1 MASVNLESLKSSGLE
16 KRIRSSI
23 FSRHYKTIDAYISDN
38 LKKKGDNF
46 FIPTIQT
53 IVERDQELEQELI
66 DLYNRKFPMGGTED
80 IDYEIKLLQASVLD
94 GLVVG
99 INTDKGGDFQIYT
112 ANIGAIF
119 GINNESKF
127 NMDKTLE
134 LNRKR
139 IVHAVR
145 IDIDYT
151 SEDGFNYKVVSLNKN
166 TNLHIMDLD
175 TFEGRFHL
183 VPYIAIQRSMS
194 FFKEMLDDQRII
206 NISQDKGEIRK
217 NRFITC
223 RRDVLARYSDSE
235 AFVKLLKPS
244 YFPLKGFFYA
254 PVLGASSL
262 TSGLTRIDLL
272 DVCNLKNVATVE
284 NISKPSGGLDS
295 VLTESSIMAILSDM
309 YETDIVGYQE
319 IVDRLPDDSEILT
332 GAVYDVDKGV
342 PNPMSII
349 KYMHGLN
356 KEDKAKVEGLIPG
369 LEESIARKKKVLNG
383 YEEIDFSSLSSNEV
397 KAMLK
402 EGVYKFLIRKKDC
415 TYSSITLSNSPK
427 VLKELYGNDYFA
439 KYESF
444 GVRLRRLETCISKKL
459 YNKDRLLEDWLNFC
473 GLPISSEIVSKL
485 EELANNNVVGNS
497 LHEELLNLFDKKPKT
512 SSRKSTRRSTS
523 NEDLVLARVCLASMT
538 SPGAMDF
545 YRYLDM
551 SKVVSMYR
559 LG

>member
-53 IVERDQELEQELI
+53 ILERDTELEQELI

-80 IDYEIKLLQASVLD
+80 IDYEIKLLQAAVLD

-99 INTDKGGDFQIYT
+99 INTEKGGDFQIYT

-206 NISQDKGEIRK
+206 NVSQDKGEVRK
-217 NRFITC
+217 DRYITC
-223 RRDVLARYSDSE
+223 RKDVLARYSDNE
-235 AFVKLLKPS
+235 EFVKLLKPS

-254 PVLGASSL
+254 PVIGASSL
-262 TSGLTRIDLL
+262 TSGVTRVDLL
-272 DVCNLKNVATVE
+272 DICNVRNVATVD

-295 VLTESSIMAILSDM
+295 ILIESSIMTILSEM
-309 YETDIVGYQE
+309 YETDVVGYQE
-319 IVDRLPDDSEILT
+319 IIDKLPNNEILT
-332 GAVYDVDKGV
+332 GAVFNVDKGV
-342 PNPMSII
+342 PSPVSFI

-356 KEDKAKVEGLIPG
+356 KEDKAKVEALIPG
-369 LEESIARKKKVLNG
+369 LDEQVSKKKKVLSK
-383 YEEIDFSSLSSNEV
+383 YEEIDPSTLRPEEV
-397 KAMLK
+397 KSMLK

-427 VLKELYGNDYFA
+427 VLRELYGNDYFA

-444 GVRLRRLETCISKKL
+444 GVRLRKLETCISKKL
-459 YNKDRLLEDWLNFC
+459 FNKDRLLEDWLNFC
-473 GLPISSEIVSKL
+473 GLPVSTEIVSKL

-523 NEDLVLARVCLASMT
+523 NEDLILARVCLASMT
-538 SPGAMDF
+538 SSGAMDF